1 MRDQIDRL
9 YRAINEGNLDVLDE
23 LFAEGYVDHT
33 EGYRGVEAV
42 KQQISAFRV
51 AFPDLH
57 VTVEDT
63 VEDGD
68 RIATR
73 TTVTGTQT
81 GDLMGIPATGKTVSV
96 CAVDIARFDGG
107 KVLERW
113 GGLDMYALMRQLGVV
128 PEPQTA

>member
-9 YRAINEGNLDVLDE
+9 YRAINDGNLDLLDK
-23 LFAEGYVDHT
+23 LFAEDYVDHT
-33 EGYRGVEAV
+33 EGYRGVEAI

-57 VTVEDT
+57 ITVEDT

-81 GDLMGIPATGKTVSV
+81 GDLMGLPATGKTVSV

-113 GGLDMYALMRQLGVV
+113 GGLDMCALMRQLGVI